1 MEEKKN
7 NEKKELTFDEL
18 KTAAEQWYQEKEF
31 YKKKC
36 NELASQIQGLNISN
50 ALKRVEFLFEVI
62 KNPASFDKDFVKECA
77 LEIQDG
83 LTLPKEE
90 PKKEEEKK

>member
-1 MEEKKN
+1 MEEKKKG

-36 NELASQIQGLNISN
+36 NELTTQLQSTNIAT
-50 ALKRVEFLFEVI
+50 ALKRVEFLFEVV
-62 KNPASFDKDFVKECA
+62 KVADRFDKDFVATCVA
-77 LEIQDG
+77 EIQEA
-83 LTLPKEE
+83 LTTPKDI
-90 PKKEEEKK
+90 KEEE